1 MFSDDETGFP
11 LQPDSRVFKVMIVAG
26 EASGDLHGAYLVQAM
41 KVMMPNVSFCGVGG
55 HKMQQAGVTLL
66 SNVSDLAVM
75 GLVEV
80 LGRLKT
86 ILGVMAVLKR
96 ILEEDRPHLLILID
110 YPGFNLK
117 LAKAA
122 KKRGIKVLYYISP
135 KVWAWRKGRV
145 KTIRCI
151 VDHMA
156 LIFPFEEDIYRKAG
170 VPATFVGHPL
180 LEEIELRKT
189 IDEINHEFDLETDKT
204 TVALLPGS
212 REGEVHRILP
222 VMVQAAKILTDRF
235 PAIQFVLPIAHTL
248 PPGLISGVFSHAG
261 ITVRLVN
268 GRTHE
273 VLSVSDVAMV
283 ASGTASLETA
293 LLVKPMVIVY
303 KVSPLTYFLGKM
315 VVRIRHAGL
324 PNIIAGRTIVPE
336 LIQKDFTPQRVADEI
351 SLILKEQQVRDR
363 MIQDLIALRRRLG
376 EAGASRRTARL
387 ACSMLMQG
395 S

>member
-1 MFSDDETGFP
+1 MLSDDETGFP
-11 LQPDSRVFKVMIVAG
+11 LQPDSRVFKVMIVTG

-189 IDEINHEFDLETDKT
+189 IDEIKHEFDLETDKT

>member
-26 EASGDLHGAYLVQAM
+26 EASGDVHGAYLVQAM
-41 KVMMPNVSFCGVGG
+41 KEMMPNVSFCGVGG
-55 HKMQQAGVTLL
+55 HKMQQAGVKLL
-66 SNVSDLAVM
+66 ANVSDLAVM

-80 LGRLKT
+80 LGRLKS
-86 ILGVMAVLKR
+86 ILGIMAVLKR
-96 ILEEDRPHLLILID
+96 ILDADRPHLLILID

-122 KKRGIKVLYYISP
+122 KRRGVKVLYYISP
-135 KVWAWRKGRV
+135 KVWAWRRGRV
-145 KTIRCI
+145 KTIRQT

-180 LEEIELRKT
+180 LDEIEVRKT
-189 IDEINHEFDLETDKT
+189 IDEIKHEFDLEADKT

-222 VMVQAAKILTDRF
+222 VMVQAAKILADRF
-235 PAIQFVLPIAHTL
+235 PAIQFVLPVAHTL
-248 PPGLISGVFSHAG
+248 PSGLISGIFSHAG
-261 ITVRLVN
+261 IMIRLVT

-273 VLSVSDVAMV
+273 VLTASDVAVV

-315 VVRIRHAGL
+315 IVRIRHAGL

-351 SLILKEQQVRDR
+351 TLILKDRQVRNR
-363 MIQDLIALRRRLG
+363 MIHDLMALKKRLG
-376 EAGASRRTARL
+376 ESGASRRTGRL
-387 ACSMLMQG
+387 ACSMLG
-395 S
+395 

>member
-41 KVMMPNVSFCGVGG
+41 KEMMPNVSFCGVGG
-55 HKMQQAGVTLL
+55 HKMQQAGVKLL
-66 SNVSDLAVM
+66 ANVSDLAVM

-80 LGRLKT
+80 LGRLKS
-86 ILGVMAVLKR
+86 ILGIMAVLKR
-96 ILEEDRPHLLILID
+96 ILDADRPHLLILID

-122 KKRGIKVLYYISP
+122 KRRGVKVLYYISP
-135 KVWAWRKGRV
+135 KVWAWRRGRV
-145 KTIRCI
+145 KTIRQT

-180 LEEIELRKT
+180 LDEIEVRKT
-189 IDEINHEFDLETDKT
+189 IDEIKHEFDLEADKT

-222 VMVQAAKILTDRF
+222 VMVQAAKILADRF
-235 PAIQFVLPIAHTL
+235 PAIQFVLPVAHTL
-248 PPGLISGVFSHAG
+248 PSGLISGIFSHAG
-261 ITVRLVN
+261 IMIRLVT

-273 VLSVSDVAMV
+273 VLTASDVAVV

-315 VVRIRHAGL
+315 IVRIRHAGL

-351 SLILKEQQVRDR
+351 TLILKDRQVRNR
-363 MIQDLIALRRRLG
+363 MIHDLMALKKRLG
-376 EAGASRRTARL
+376 ESGASRRTGRL
-387 ACSMLMQG
+387 ACSMLG
-395 S
+395 

>member
-41 KVMMPNVSFCGVGG
+41 KAMMPNVSFCGVGG
-55 HKMQQAGVTLL
+55 HKMQQAEVTLL
-66 SNVSDLAVM
+66 ANVSDLAVM

-80 LGRLKT
+80 LGRLKS

-96 ILEEDRPHLLILID
+96 ILEADRPHLLILID

-122 KKRGIKVLYYISP
+122 KKRGVKVLYYISP

-145 KTIRCI
+145 KTIRRT

-156 LIFPFEEDIYRKAG
+156 LIFPFEEDIYRRAG

-189 IDEINHEFDLETDKT
+189 IDEIKHEFDLEADKT

-212 REGEVHRILP
+212 REGEVQRILP
-222 VMVQAAKILTDRF
+222 VMVQAAKILADRF
-235 PAIQFVLPIAHTL
+235 PAIQFVLPVAHTV
-248 PPGLISGVFSHAG
+248 PPGLISGIFSHAG

-273 VLSVSDVAMV
+273 VLTASDVAVV

-303 KVSPLTYFLGKM
+303 KVSPLTYFFGKM

-336 LIQKDFTPQRVADEI
+336 LIQKDFTAQRVADEI
-351 SLILKEQQVRDR
+351 TLILKDRQVRDR
-363 MIQDLIALRRRLG
+363 MIQDLIALRKRLG

-387 ACSMLMQG
+387 ACSMLV
-395 S
+395 

>member
-1 MFSDDETGFP
+1 
-11 LQPDSRVFKVMIVAG
+11 MIVAG

-41 KVMMPNVSFCGVGG
+41 KEMMPNVSFCGVGG
-55 HKMQQAGVTLL
+55 HKMQQAGVKLL
-66 SNVSDLAVM
+66 ANVSDLAVM

-80 LGRLKT
+80 LGRLKS
-86 ILGVMAVLKR
+86 ILGIMAVLKR
-96 ILEEDRPHLLILID
+96 ILDADRPHLLILID

-122 KKRGIKVLYYISP
+122 KRRGVKVLYYISP
-135 KVWAWRKGRV
+135 KVWAWRRGRV
-145 KTIRCI
+145 KTIRQT

-180 LEEIELRKT
+180 LDEIEVRKT
-189 IDEINHEFDLETDKT
+189 IDEIKHEFDLEADKT

-222 VMVQAAKILTDRF
+222 VMVQAAKILADRF
-235 PAIQFVLPIAHTL
+235 PAIQFVLPVAHTL
-248 PPGLISGVFSHAG
+248 PSGLISGIFSHAG
-261 ITVRLVN
+261 IMIRLVT

-273 VLSVSDVAMV
+273 VLTASDVAVV

-315 VVRIRHAGL
+315 IVRIRHAGL

-351 SLILKEQQVRDR
+351 TLILKDRQVRNR
-363 MIQDLIALRRRLG
+363 MIHDLMALKKRLG
-376 EAGASRRTARL
+376 ESGASRRTGRL
-387 ACSMLMQG
+387 ACSMLG
-395 S
+395 